1 MSVLPTNDKERKNL
15 PIFKMICG
23 YFPKALREVT
33 RVCVA
38 NNVRYNSDRK
48 PNDINWARGKS
59 TQQMDSLFRH
69 ILEHEVDGLVFEELP
84 PEVQAAC
91 GPGFER
97 VYVLAEAA
105 WRALAALELEIEA
118 REGMRDAVNA
128 GIAIRKGE
136 CVSER
141 DGASVM
147 APVIGCGCYVCEAK
161 RMEVP
166 WCSSNGK
173 PAPVYLCACGGCIA
187 AREQAATRV

>member
-1 MSVLPTNDKERKNL
+1 MNVLPHDDKQRKML
-15 PIFKMICG
+15 PIFRMIVG

-38 NNVRYNSDRK
+38 NNVRYNPDRK
-48 PNDINWARGKS
+48 PIDINWARGKS

-105 WRALAALELEIEA
+105 WRALAALELEIEVQEA
-118 REGMRDAVNA
+118 L
-128 GIAIRKGE
+128 
-136 CVSER
+136 
-141 DGASVM
+141 
-147 APVIGCGCYVCEAK
+147 PCGCPSHHEHGPEGAAGCK
-161 RMEVP
+161 TCNPEVL

-173 PAPVYLCACGGCIA
+173 PAPIYMCACGGCIT
-187 AREQAATRV
+187 ARERAATRV

>member
-1 MSVLPTNDKERKNL
+1 MSVLPQDDKQRKML
-15 PIFKMICG
+15 PILRMIVG

-38 NNVRYNSDRK
+38 NNVRYNPDRK

-118 REGMRDAVNA
+118 QEAKVPVGTLEPFPVNELCLVHA
-128 GIAIRKGE
+128 GAW
-136 CVSER
+136 
-141 DGASVM
+141 
-147 APVIGCGCYVCEAK
+147 APVQECGCYTC
-161 RMEVP
+161 
-166 WCSSNGK
+166 GK
-173 PAPVYLCACGGCIA
+173 L
-187 AREQAATRV
+187 RSQAATRV